1 CSLLYGIYSHGLF
14 KKLGIPRPRPL
25 PYFGNVLA
33 YRKGMWNFDNKCFK
47 EYGKMW
53 GFFDGRQPVL
63 AITDPDMI
71 KTVLVKECYSVFTNW
86 RYFGPLGIM
95 KNSVCLAVDE
105 QWKRIRTLLSPTF
118 TSGKLKKMFPIFVQY
133 GDALVRNLRKETEKG
148 KPINVKDIFGA
159 YSLDM
164 TTGTSFGVK
173 IDSLNNPQHPFV
185 EYVQK
190 IVIFDCLD
198 PLLLFI
204 TLFPFL
210 SPVSEVLNISLFSKS
225 AMDFFTK
232 FVKSI
237 KESRLK
243 DQQMHRV
250 DLLQLIINHQNYKEM
265 DAHKVLFDEELVAQ
279 GITFIFAGYETT
291 STPLSF
297 LMYKL
302 ATHPD
307 IQEKLQ
313 KEIDVTFPSKT
324 PPTYDALAQME
335 YLDMVLNEILRLIP
349 LAARLERVCK
359 KDMEVHGMFLPRG
372 TVMPQGRGPTLIQGS
387 NWSCSPWPMPQ
398 IQAVFSKKHKDTM
411 NPYTYLPFGTGPRNC
426 IGMRFALMNMKLALV
441 KVLQNF
447 SFKPSKGQRG
457 DSISDSP
464 EKPITG
470 AHIFW

>member
-1 CSLLYGIYSHGLF
+1 SDLLIYFKLETFFSSYILQKGL
-14 KKLGIPRPRPL
+14 
-25 PYFGNVLA
+25 
-33 YRKGMWNFDNKCFK
+33 
-47 EYGKMW
+47 
-53 GFFDGRQPVL
+53 
-63 AITDPDMI
+63 
-71 KTVLVKECYSVFTNW
+71 S
-86 RYFGPLGIM
+86 
-95 KNSVCLAVDE
+95 
-105 QWKRIRTLLSPTF
+105 
-118 TSGKLKKMFPIFVQY
+118 
-133 GDALVRNLRKETEKG
+133 
-148 KPINVKDIFGA
+148 

-164 TTGTSFGVK
+164 TTGTLFGVK

-190 IVIFDCLD
+190 IVIFDFFAFSLSF
-198 PLLLFI
+198 PFI
-204 TLFPFL
+204 FFPTALFPFL

-372 TVMPQGRGPTLIQGS
+372 TVI
-387 NWSCSPWPMPQ
+387 SCDFYVSFNCF
-398 IQAVFSKKHKDTM
+398 IYFYGTRFSKKHKDTM

-447 SFKPSKGQRG
+447 SFKPSKGQRDLSQG

>member
-1 CSLLYGIYSHGLF
+1 ISLLLHSLISQKHPIEKTHRF
-14 KKLGIPRPRPL
+14 QNTSFKLGIPRPRPL

-33 YRKGMWNFDNKCFK
+33 YRKGMWNFDNKCLK

-53 GFFDGRQPVL
+53 GFFDGQQPVL

-71 KTVLVKECYSVFTNW
+71 KTVLVKESYLVFTNW

-95 KNSVCLAVDE
+95 KNSMCLAVDE

-118 TSGKLKKMFPIFVQY
+118 TISAFTSGWCLFY
-133 GDALVRNLRKETEKG
+133 ALVRNLRKETEKG

-210 SPVSEVLNISLFSKS
+210 SPVFEVLNISLFSKS

-243 DQQMHRV
+243 DQQTV
-250 DLLQLIINHQNYKEM
+250 KF
-265 DAHKVLFDEELVAQ
+265 LFDEELVAQ

-313 KEIDVTFPSKT
+313 KEIDVTFPNKT

-335 YLDMVLNEILRLIP
+335 YLDMPLNEILRLIP

-359 KDMEVHGMFLPRG
+359 KDVEVHGVFLPRG
-372 TVMPQGRGPTLIQGS
+372 TVI
-387 NWSCSPWPMPQ
+387 SCDFYVSFNCF
-398 IQAVFSKKHKDTM
+398 IYFYGTRFSKKHKDTM

-447 SFKPSKGQRG
+447 SFKPSKGQRDLSQG

>member
-1 CSLLYGIYSHGLF
+1 GSSIASAEAWTSAAALRQVPALYGIYSHGLF

-53 GFFDGRQPVL
+53 GFFDGQQPVL

-71 KTVLVKECYSVFTNW
+71 KTVLVKESYLVFTNW

-210 SPVSEVLNISLFSKS
+210 SPVFEVLNISLFSKS

-243 DQQMHRV
+243 DQQMV
-250 DLLQLIINHQNYKEM
+250 KF
-265 DAHKVLFDEELVAQ
+265 LFDEELVAQ

-335 YLDMVLNEILRLIP
+335 YLDMLLNEILRLIP

-359 KDMEVHGMFLPRG
+359 KDVEVHGMFIPRG
-372 TVMPQGRGPTLIQGS
+372 TVMPQGRGPTLIQAAWLS
-387 NWSCSPWPMPQ
+387 STEPDY
-398 IQAVFSKKHKDTM
+398 KKHKDTM

-447 SFKPSKGQRG
+447 SFKPSKGQRDLSQG